1 MPAVVSLQDIVNAM
15 DLPNQEWESFLD
27 PDSGEIVTVTEDDR
41 SALEDPEPDL
51 LPDWQRELLPSIRKA
66 VESDSFLRLPDSF
79 DIHEWSIMERFCHTV
94 GESSAQAELLDSI
107 HGSGAF
113 RLFRRTVERLGL
125 REAWYAY
132 RQKELEQIARD
143 WLEANH
149 IPYK

>member
-1 MPAVVSLQDIVNAM
+1 MPAVVSLQDIVSAM

-27 PDSGEIVTVTEDDR
+27 PDSGEIITVTEDDR

-66 VESDSFLRLPDSF
+66 VESGSCLRLPTSF
-79 DIHEWSIMERFCHTV
+79 DVHEWSIMERFCHTV
-94 GESSAQAELLDSI
+94 GEASAQAELVDSI

-113 RLFRRTVERLGL
+113 RVFRRTLERLGL
-125 REAWYAY
+125 RDQWHAY
-132 RQKELEQIARD
+132 RESRFEQIARD
-143 WLEANH
+143 WLKANH

>member
-1 MPAVVSLQDIVNAM
+1 MAVIVSLQDIVNAM

-27 PDSGEIVTVTEDDR
+27 PDSGEIITVTEDDL

-66 VESDSFLRLPDSF
+66 VESESCLRLPTSF
-79 DIHEWSIMERFCHTV
+79 NIHEWSIMESFCHTV
-94 GESSAQAELLDSI
+94 GDDSVREELLDSI

-113 RLFRRTVERLGL
+113 RVFRRTLESRGL
-125 REAWYAY
+125 REQWYAY
-132 RQKELEQIARD
+132 RQSRFEQIARE
-143 WLEANH
+143 WLEANR